1 MIKEIFILAFCILS
15 PVLLLLSPII
25 AIIGE
30 LLYIPFIPI
39 TLVAYKYNSNFRK
52 SVKEILNI
60 CGDTNTRCVIK
71 ILLIGTLLGFWL
83 AIYCIAILTG
93 TGTPFHSGH

>member
-1 MIKEIFILAFCILS
+1 MKELFILAFCILS

-39 TLVAYKYNSNFRK
+39 TLLAYKYNSNFK
-52 SVKEILNI
+52 KYLKVKLQIY
-60 CGDTNTRCVIK
+60 GDTNVKCVMK
-71 ILLIGTLLGFWL
+71 ILLIGTLFGFYLGIF
-83 AIYCIAILTG
+83 CVAILTG
-93 TGTPFHSGH
+93 EGTPFHSGH